1 MRGRLVLE
9 FWLPTGKH
17 LLLELSYD
25 FKTEREV
32 LISDSLAS
40 ELKISIE
47 DPKKGLWR
55 LSDDPT
61 RRNLE
66 KPEYWS

>member
-1 MRGRLVLE
+1 
-9 FWLPTGKH
+9 
-17 LLLELSYD
+17 LELSCD
-25 FKTEREV
+25 LKTEREV